1 MTTTRRS
8 FLVSGGVGAA
18 VFALGGR
25 ADARDWTT
33 AEKANAKVVS
43 DFAAAWATGD
53 PNKVTASLAEGCV
66 VRFSQD
72 QEPIKGRATVNERLK
87 TGLQNSKIEF
97 DVLETFAAGPLVVNL
112 RDDYV
117 TGKDGKR
124 NRFRV
129 AGVFYIR
136 DGKIIEWIDAVVQN
150 A

>member
-1 MTTTRRS
+1 M
-8 FLVSGGVGAA
+8 
-18 VFALGGR
+18 
-25 ADARDWTT
+25 
-33 AEKANAKVVS
+33 
-43 DFAAAWATGD
+43 
-53 PNKVTASLAEGCV
+53 TASLADDCV
-66 VRFSQD
+66 VRFSQN